1 MGISLPEA
9 QVRIPELKIQE
20 QGALLITHWGI
31 SGPAVLKLSSRAARE
46 LQGMDYQFHCEVNW
60 LPEFH
65 ETAML
70 ERLKALRSSLK
81 QELGN
86 RNPFGLVS
94 RLWQYLVAKAGA
106 DENQS
111 WQAQSN
117 HTLIA
122 LSKVLCRDTYVV
134 SGKTTFKDEF
144 VTAGGVTLT
153 ELNPLTMESKKVEGL
168 YFAGEYVD
176 VDGITGGYNFQHAW
190 SSGWIAAK
198 SISSRV

>member
-1 MGISLPEA
+1 MGISVPDA
-9 QVRIPELKIQE
+9 QVRIPTLKMQE
-20 QGALLITHWGI
+20 RGALLVTHWGL
-31 SGPAVLKLSSRAARE
+31 SGPAVLKLSSRAARD
-46 LQGMDYQFHCEVNW
+46 LQAMDYRFDCEVNW

-65 ETAML
+65 ESAML
-70 ERLKALRSSLK
+70 EHLKGCRSSLK

-94 RLWQYLVAKAGA
+94 RLWLYLIARAGA
-106 DENQS
+106 DGNVSWKEQPNQ
-111 WQAQSN
+111 A
-117 HTLIA
+117 LIA
-122 LSKVLCRDTYVV
+122 LSKILCKDTYVV

-144 VTAGGVTLT
+144 VTAGGVNLS
-153 ELNPLTMESKKVEGL
+153 ELDPATMESRKVKGL
-168 YFAGEYVD
+168 FFAGEYMD